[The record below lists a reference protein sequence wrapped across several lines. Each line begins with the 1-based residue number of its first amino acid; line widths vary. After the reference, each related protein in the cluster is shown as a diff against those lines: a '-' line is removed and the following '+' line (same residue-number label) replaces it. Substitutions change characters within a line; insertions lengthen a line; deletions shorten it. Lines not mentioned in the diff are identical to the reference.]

1 MDIRGK
7 QFSSKE
13 KPMSVRI
20 FSCGDNLENFKI
32 CLKEKVIGF
41 RKMHYDIVQG
51 DIVYMAIRMR
61 APKINYCCARA
72 IISNITDY
80 VPWENPE
87 LYVLCYRIE
96 NIEFCNP
103 FSLDFLKNT
112 SAGDAWGAIFI
123 RGSLTI
129 KDKDALIM
137 LPENF
142 NNNISCKLYQFKDI
156 DINPPKGKRG
166 RKKKEIDTIEVEQN
180 STKESAYEDEESD
193 DSFVDIMSTFKVV
206 KFKNEKDEKYGLQN
220 LVNNN
225 FYKLFNHITEQNS
238 ILISQ
243 DRLFSTKGKDG
254 INGIIGIP
262 DAVLISFDKS
272 DKKSPMKINI
282 IEYECYGEDK
292 STSTKKFDYLNSHI
306 IPQLIKFAS
315 TFSIVTDNQIREDT
329 KNSWIEK
336 IVNYCDPNPLLEQR
350 IYEWLKQLNP
360 NTRESQIFYK
370 FRMELQKAFRNN
382 IRIMLV
388 IDELTGEQRETI
400 KNIINS
406 FKLKDKSNSYYIDFS
421 GYVVRLENLLS
432 YDDNSTSK
440 YALSIQD
447 N

>member
-1 MDIRGK
+1 MHNDIT
-7 QFSSKE
+7 
-13 KPMSVRI
+13 
-20 FSCGDNLENFKI
+20 
-32 CLKEKVIGF
+32 
-41 RKMHYDIVQG
+41 QG
-51 DIVYMAIRMR
+51 DIVYLAIRM
-61 APKINYCCARA
+61 PKVNYCCARA
-72 IISNITDY
+72 VISNITDHT
-80 VPWENPE
+80 PWESPE

-103 FSLDFLKNT
+103 FSLEFLKNT
-112 SAGDAWGAIFI
+112 SAGNAWGAVYI
-123 RGSLTI
+123 RGNHLI
-129 KDKDALIM
+129 KDEDALTM

-142 NNNISCKLYQFKDI
+142 NKNISNKFYQFKDAEVK
-156 DINPPKGKRG
+156 PPKGKRG
-166 RKKKEIDTIEVEQN
+166 RKKKEIDNIEVEQN
-180 STKESAYEDEESD
+180 LPEESIDEED

-206 KFKNEKDEKYGLQN
+206 KFKNETDKNYGLEN

-225 FYKLFNHITEQNS
+225 FYKLFNHIQEQNS
-238 ILISQ
+238 ILIPH
-243 DRLFSTKGKDG
+243 DRMFPTKGKEG

-272 DKKSPMKINI
+272 DKKSSMKINI

-315 TFSIVTDNQIREDT
+315 TFSIVTDTQIREDT
-329 KNSWIEK
+329 INSWLDK
-336 IVNYCDPNPLLEQR
+336 IVNYCDQDVLEQR
-350 IYEWLKQLNP
+350 IYGWLKELNP
-360 NTRESQIFYK
+360 QTRESQIFDR
-370 FRMELQKAFRNN
+370 FRKELQKAFKNN

-406 FKLKDKSNSYYIDFS
+406 FKLKENVKSPLCHIDFS
-421 GYVVRLENLLS
+421 GYVIRLEYMLN
-432 YDDNSTSK
+432 YDDKSTSK

>member
-1 MDIRGK
+1 
-7 QFSSKE
+7 
-13 KPMSVRI
+13 MSVRI
-20 FSCGDNLENFKI
+20 FSCSNNLENLKI
-32 CLKEKVIGF
+32 CIKEKVIGF
-41 RKMHYDIVQG
+41 RKMHNDITTG
-51 DIVYMAIRMR
+51 DIVYMAIRM
-61 APKINYCCARA
+61 PKINHCCARA
-72 IISNITDY
+72 VISNITDF

-123 RGSLTI
+123 RGSLSI
-129 KDKDALIM
+129 KDKDALTM
-137 LPENF
+137 LSENF
-142 NNNISCKLYQFKDI
+142 NKNTTAKFYPFKDI

-166 RKKKEIDTIEVEQN
+166 RKKKEIDN
-180 STKESAYEDEESD
+180 SETQHNLTEEPIDENEEAD

-206 KFKNEKDEKYGLQN
+206 KFKNERDENYGLQK
-220 LVNNN
+220 LVNDN
-225 FYKLFNHITEQNS
+225 FYKLFNHIQEQNS

-243 DRLFSTKGKDG
+243 DRMFSTKGKDG

-262 DAVLISFDKS
+262 DAVLISFDKN
-272 DKKSPMKINI
+272 DKKSSMKINI

-315 TFSIVTDNQIREDT
+315 TFSIVTDAQIREDT
-329 KNSWIEK
+329 INSWLDK
-336 IVNYCDPNPLLEQR
+336 IINYCDQDVLEQR
-350 IYEWLKQLNP
+350 IYGWLKELNP
-360 NTRESQIFYK
+360 QTRESQIFDK
-370 FRMELQKAFRNN
+370 FRKELQKAFKNN
-382 IRIMLV
+382 IRIMLI

-406 FKLKDKSNSYYIDFS
+406 FKLKENVKSSLCHIDFS
-421 GYVVRLENLLS
+421 GYVIRLEYMLN
-432 YDDNSTSK
+432 YDDTAISK